1 MKYRE
6 TTNYKYKLVER
17 ESIQTEVKP
26 ERDIYEPDEDYP
38 LIALLKDGTLSISPG
53 YAWDGPSGVSVDTKN
68 FMRGSLVHDALYQLM
83 RQKKISLEHRQYAD
97 ELLRDICKE
106 DGMSSFR
113 AWYVYRAVRRFG
125 ESSANPTDEKEQQ
138 EIILEAP

>member
-1 MKYRE
+1 M
-6 TTNYKYKLVER
+6 TNYKYELAER
-17 ESIQTEVKP
+17 YSIQTEIKP
-26 ERDIYEPDEDYP
+26 EKDIYEPDEDYP
-38 LIALLKDGTLSISPG
+38 LITLLKDGTLSISPS

-83 RQKKISLEHRQYAD
+83 RQKKLSLDYRLYAD

-113 AWYVYRAVRRFG
+113 AWYVYKAVRKFG
-125 ESSANPTDEKEQQ
+125 ESSASPTDEKEQQ
-138 EIILEAP
+138 EKILEAP

>member
-1 MKYRE
+1 MKYKE
-6 TTNYKYKLVER
+6 MTNYKYELAER
-17 ESIQTEVKP
+17 YSIQTEIKP
-26 ERDIYEPDEDYP
+26 EKDIYEPDEDYP
-38 LIALLKDGTLSISPG
+38 LITLLKDGTLSISPS

-83 RQKKISLEHRQYAD
+83 RQKKLSLDYRLYAD

-113 AWYVYRAVRRFG
+113 AWYVYKAVRKFG
-125 ESSANPTDEKEQQ
+125 ESSASPTDEKEQQ
-138 EIILEAP
+138 EKILEAP